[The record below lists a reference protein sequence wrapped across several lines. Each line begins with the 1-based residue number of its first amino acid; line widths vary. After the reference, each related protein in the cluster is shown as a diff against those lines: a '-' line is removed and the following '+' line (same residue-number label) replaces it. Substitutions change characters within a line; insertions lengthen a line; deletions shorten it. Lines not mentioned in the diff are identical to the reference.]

1 MKQNEIS
8 AVKVENILKTVIHP
22 AKNEDIVSLGIVE
35 NIAIK
40 ENGGVSLTLSFDGKE
55 PLASSIK
62 KACEY
67 SIAHYFPNTA
77 DKITIFIKEA
87 KKSAP
92 KAAPK
97 SLSSGIKKI
106 IAVSSAKGGVGKSTV
121 TANVAALYAKKGY
134 KVGVLDADIYGPSM
148 SIMFGLEDFTPDGE
162 KIDGI
167 DAIIPA
173 QRRGLKVMS
182 IGFFIDPND
191 ALVWRGPM
199 ATNALKQMIH
209 QTKWED
215 LDYLFVDMPP
225 GTGDVH
231 LTLMS
236 ELNIDGAIIVST
248 PQKVA
253 LADVVRGVNMYKAES
268 INIPVLGVIEN
279 MSWFS
284 PMDEPDKKYYIF
296 GKNGCSELIEKE
308 GLKLL
313 ARIPIMLN
321 QDEDPD
327 PKQSIVID
335 SEAGEKAYNEVFEKL
350 ENK

>member
-1 MKQNEIS
+1 MEQNKIS
-8 AVKVENILKTVIHP
+8 AVEIENVLKTVVHP
-22 AKNEDIVSLGIVE
+22 AKKQDIVAMGLIE
-35 NIAIK
+35 NLVIK
-40 ENGGVSLTLSFDGKE
+40 ENGGVSMTLAFDGSD

-67 SIAHYFPNTA
+67 SIESSFPTLKG
-77 DKITIFIKEA
+77 KITIFIKEA
-87 KKSAP
+87 KRAEP
-92 KAAPK
+92 KAAPE
-97 SLSSGIKKI
+97 SLSSGIKNI
-106 IAVSSAKGGVGKSTV
+106 IGVSSAKGGVGKSTV
-121 TANVAALYAKKGY
+121 TANISALYAKKGY
-134 KVGVLDADIYGPSM
+134 KVGILDADIYGPSM
-148 SIMFGLEDFTPDGE
+148 GIMFGLEDFLPAGE
-162 KIDGI
+162 KVNGV

-173 QRRGLKVMS
+173 EVRGIKIMS
-182 IGFFIDPND
+182 IGFFIDPTD

-209 QTKWED
+209 QTKWGE

-236 ELNIDGAIIVST
+236 ELKINGALIVST

-253 LADVVRGVNMYKAES
+253 LADVVRGVNMYKADT
-268 INIPVLGVIEN
+268 INIPVIGVIEN

-284 PMDEPDKKYYIF
+284 PADDATKKYYIF
-296 GKNGCSELIEKE
+296 GKNGCSELVEKE
-308 GLKLL
+308 GLRLL
-313 ARIPIMLN
+313 GKIPMILSA
-321 QDEDPD
+321 DEDPD

-335 SEAGEKAYNEVFEKL
+335 TAAGEEAYTKVFENI